1 MVESIGGKMG
11 IEDEDEELK
20 AMLNADVDRY
30 YEEKIR
36 LIASGRELE
45 DLKTA
50 GWVKRDPQLQV
61 FVLGELY

>member
-1 MVESIGGKMG
+1 MG

-36 LIASGRELE
+36 LITSGRELD

-50 GWVKRDPQLQV
+50 GWIKRDPQLRTT
-61 FVLGELY
+61 VLGELY

>member
-1 MVESIGGKMG
+1 MR
-11 IEDEDEELK
+11 IEDGDEELK

-36 LIASGRELE
+36 LIASGRELD

-50 GWVKRDPQLQV
+50 GWIKRDPQLRV
-61 FVLGELY
+61 TVLGELY

>member
-1 MVESIGGKMG
+1 MG

-36 LIASGRELE
+36 LIASGRELD

-50 GWVKRDPQLQV
+50 GWIKRDPQLRV
-61 FVLGELY
+61 IVLGELY